1 MKINDYLQFEA
12 QKSFKWGETDCIS
25 TADRWVN
32 ICTGISPLAR
42 SGHGYSNE
50 TQAVLILKC
59 RGLLPILV
67 NRAMRLSG
75 FDKTSSPV
83 CGDVGLII
91 HKQKMCMAIHAG
103 ELWFSHDETG
113 LIGAPLDAIWK
124 AWRIEC
130 Q

>member
-1 MKINDYLQFEA
+1 MHISGFVTAEA
-12 QKSFKWGETDCIS
+12 QKPFRWGETDCIS
-25 TADRWVN
+25 TADRWVKT
-32 ICTGISPLAR
+32 CTGISPLACSDLR
-42 SGHGYSNE
+42 YANE
-50 TQAVLILKC
+50 AQAALILKC

-103 ELWFSHDETG
+103 QFWFSHDETG